1 MQLLTEIIAALSGEK
16 TNLVEAIF
24 KAKVLAFRLGDA
36 DLRQWVDSE
45 LSGYRDEAALPSYRR
60 LHMTIM
66 AQVTDG
72 LHVYNDQVLPVFHLE
87 KRLRDKLTVTELRES
102 VVVVERFSQSEQDL
116 IVALQPEYFPALSKG
131 LRRGFELLRAWGK
144 HSVGAHLQVVTE
156 VRARLLEFVLNLEG
170 SLPDD
175 ADSRNLRQIAED
187 VGVHEMFKGAVFGDN
202 VNINI
207 GSGTQSQL
215 SYTVHKNDFAG
226 LAKVLGEHGV
236 GQADIAELRQA
247 VDEDGTREA
256 EKSYGPKVRQWM
268 GGMIAKAGSAAWNIG
283 IQTAGGVLANAISG
297 YYGFG
302 S

>member
-1 MQLLTEIIAALSGEK
+1 MRLLTEIIDALSGER
-16 TNLVEAIF
+16 TDLVEALF

-45 LSGYRDEAALPSYRR
+45 LSGYRNETTLPTYRR

-66 AQVTDG
+66 AQVSDG
-72 LHVYNDQVLPVFHLE
+72 YHVYNDQVLPVFHLE

-102 VVVVERFSQSEQDL
+102 IAVVERFSRSEQDL

-131 LRRGFELLRAWGK
+131 LRGGFEILRAWGK

-175 ADSRNLRQIAED
+175 VDSRNLRQIAED

-207 GSGTQSQL
+207 GSGSQSQL
-215 SYTVHKNDFAG
+215 SNTVHKNDFAG

-236 GQADIAELRQA
+236 GQGDIAELRQA
-247 VDEDGTREA
+247 VDEDGNRDA

-268 GGMIAKAGSAAWNIG
+268 GGMIAKAGSTAWNIG
-283 IQTAGGVLANAISG
+283 MQAAGGVLANAISG